1 MRDVGS
7 TSESRAQADFTA
19 PSFGAGDVSAPI
31 LAYQATGRGNL
42 ADPLN
47 LVLNPRGSV
56 GYGSDTLLAYVEG
69 YQFAKPTTVPF
80 KVIDEQQHVIH
91 KDELRFRGGHQVESQ
106 VIRLSPDSVSLGEM
120 RLVVG
125 EGQAERQVSA
135 LVSFTQAWVVTNF
148 DEMLELLRYF
158 GHDDAVSA
166 MRKAPESERARM
178 WREFYA
184 KTDPNNITPENEAL
198 NQYFGRIAQANQRFT
213 DEGVPGWRTD
223 RGEVFVNL
231 GPPDEAVEN
240 SPGTTANRIVRWSYI
255 NFRLDIFFRDEG
267 GFGRL
272 RLLPSS
278 RADYERTL
286 ARLRRQRELRPRG
299 ARGAPCRHP
308 ERSDGTARDD
318 AASLRFPPY
327 LPPMPN
333 HTPPAALPDRRLRP
347 DLPRLLRDDQPAAPD
362 HQGREHLR
370 RVGGGQLP
378 HPPAGEV
385 PPRLRRL
392 GQRCRHL
399 LPRASA
405 IPTTSPLARSSTN
418 RSRPTSTAPSSA
430 SCELLAVLRI
440 PLVAIPGY
448 EADDVIGTLAQAGAA
463 ARAPLGHRLG
473 RQGLLSAHRPGIV
486 LLNPGRGGPAAVD
499 EVWVDESN
507 AAERLG
513 VPPSQVV
520 DYLALV
526 GDSSDNIP
534 GVKGIGEK
542 GALKLLA
549 EYGDL
554 EPSWR
559 APPRS
564 PPSAPARR
572 CSRRRTRPGCRRSSS
587 PSSATCPSSSTSP
600 IWCCGSRIGTG

>member
-1 MRDVGS
+1 MRRLVLSAVLSSAILGCGSWSRVGGGNEPTASESLTRVLNTTQFYQRLGRLAAAEPLPFVGTVAFAAGPADSVIGVLGLSLENRVLAFQREGNVFVARYRVSLSFKREGAPSVDVAREEIVRVPTFQETLRSDESILFQQILRLLPGKYAVSVSVRDVGS
-7 TSESRAQADFTA
+7 TSESRAQADYTA

-148 DEMLELLRYF
+148 DEMLDLLRYF
-158 GHDDAVSA
+158 GHDDEVSA

-255 NFRLDIFFRDEG
+255 NFRLDLFFRDEG

-286 ARLRRQRELRPRG
+286 ARLRRQ
-299 ARGAPCRHP
+299 
-308 ERSDGTARDD
+308 
-318 AASLRFPPY
+318 
-327 LPPMPN
+327 
-333 HTPPAALPDRRLRP
+333 
-347 DLPRLLRDDQPAAPD
+347 
-362 HQGREHLR
+362 
-370 RVGGGQLP
+370 
-378 HPPAGEV
+378 
-385 PPRLRRL
+385 
-392 GQRCRHL
+392 
-399 LPRASA
+399 
-405 IPTTSPLARSSTN
+405 
-418 RSRPTSTAPSSA
+418 
-430 SCELLAVLRI
+430 
-440 PLVAIPGY
+440 
-448 EADDVIGTLAQAGAA
+448 
-463 ARAPLGHRLG
+463 
-473 RQGLLSAHRPGIV
+473 
-486 LLNPGRGGPAAVD
+486 
-499 EVWVDESN
+499 ES
-507 AAERLG
+507 
-513 VPPSQVV
+513 
-520 DYLALV
+520 
-526 GDSSDNIP
+526 
-534 GVKGIGEK
+534 
-542 GALKLLA
+542 
-549 EYGDL
+549 
-554 EPSWR
+554 
-559 APPRS
+559 
-564 PPSAPARR
+564 
-572 CSRRRTRPGCRRSSS
+572 
-587 PSSATCPSSSTSP
+587 
-600 IWCCGSRIGTG
+600 